1 MIKIF
6 GRYISCIPSK
16 TQAKQIRRF
25 LTYLM
30 QEAMKLPLPE
40 WIVPTPTDK
49 SAVNTPTAN

>member
-40 WIVPTPTDK
+40 LDCPDPDG
-49 SAVNTPTAN
+49 